1 MGGVPIT
8 GRFSYKQEVVVCK
21 PLNAAIRP
29 RLSRPCPRGRRPCL
43 HTRGAPGASLSR
55 APRSFQ
61 HVLSAA
67 LFCKTGALPAPARAS
82 KGVLFKEEMTRKGG
96 SMVVYNP
103 VNVVPG
109 HDLVGACDFYRPYCV
124 LLISRVFVQKCHPV
138 AMQNFHCMW
147 YSCSWSCTAVCPCQ
161 VRILARVVDK
171 QLHHSFIKCCPV
183 HGLFSSPGSHPPQ
196 PSPHPTTSA
205 RGMCSLKMQDDS
217 GPAGNAKRVGASI
230 DADGETFSVLCSPL
244 LAMWVYACVVRMFLH
259 WCVCKRSMCRSL
271 HPRFAQLHEAD
282 VCKGFVNMSRI
293 IEDVCTAIYWWYVSS
308 QHCTLCLMQRN
319 KPSVFNVPVS
329 VGAEPLL

>member
-1 MGGVPIT
+1 
-8 GRFSYKQEVVVCK
+8 
-21 PLNAAIRP
+21 
-29 RLSRPCPRGRRPCL
+29 
-43 HTRGAPGASLSR
+43 
-55 APRSFQ
+55 
-61 HVLSAA
+61 
-67 LFCKTGALPAPARAS
+67 
-82 KGVLFKEEMTRKGG
+82 
-96 SMVVYNP
+96 
-103 VNVVPG
+103 
-109 HDLVGACDFYRPYCV
+109 
-124 LLISRVFVQKCHPV
+124 
-138 AMQNFHCMW
+138 MQNFHCMW

-271 HPRFAQLHEAD
+271 HPRCAQLHEAD
-282 VCKGFVNMSRI
+282 VCKGIVNMSLI
-293 IEDVCTAIYWWYVSS
+293 IEDVCTAIYWWYVCS
-308 QHCTLCLMQRN
+308 QRCTLCLMQRN
-319 KPSVFNVPVS
+319 KPSVLNVPVS
-329 VGAEPLL
+329 VGTEPLLWLFRTVGSFQIETVARLLTALPYISCKNVEGPALPICPLGTGTKWYKNSPSDHIDPKSSTQPCQVIQPVPHNFERRITSWSIWSCTQDFKYLYRTTHQTFLLNLFTR